1 MERQLV
7 LLDAEDP
14 FRLDEQTK
22 EIGRRNVARAREELR
37 KARLAARDAQ
47 RANAA

>member
-7 LLDAEDP
+7 LLETEDP

-22 EIGRRNVARAREELR
+22 EIGRQNVARAREALR
-37 KARLAARDAQ
+37 KARMEAIDKQATAA
-47 RANAA
+47 